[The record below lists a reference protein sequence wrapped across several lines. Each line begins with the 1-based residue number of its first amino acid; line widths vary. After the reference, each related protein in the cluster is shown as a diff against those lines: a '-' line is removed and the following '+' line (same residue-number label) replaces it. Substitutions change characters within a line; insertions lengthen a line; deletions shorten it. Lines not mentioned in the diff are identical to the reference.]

1 VNKKRRFAS
10 LAAALIIL
18 SGCDSA
24 STEDDPGSV
33 ADLCMNIFSLCINP
47 ILQGP
52 IGPGIASGLGPV
64 SCASSSCHVSGGAGG
79 AFILFQNAALNS
91 TDEAFNFNS
100 AQAFVNAASPSQS
113 KLLAE
118 PLVGDAGVASI
129 GPHNGG
135 DIFVNTAG
143 TCYREISNWASTPNG
158 TCPAT
163 CTVLTP
169 TGGSGQLVPAD
180 LTTCTP

>member
-1 VNKKRRFAS
+1 VIKKRRFAS

-18 SGCDSA
+18 YGCDSV
-24 STEDDPGSV
+24 STSDDPGSV
-33 ADLCMNIFSLCINP
+33 ADLCLNIFSLCINP

-52 IGPGIASGLGPV
+52 IGASAV
-64 SCASSSCHVSGGAGG
+64 SCSNGACHTSGGSGG
-79 AFILFQNAALNS
+79 GFILIQNAALNS

-100 AQAFVNAASPSQS
+100 AQAFVNAASPTQS

-118 PLVGDAGVASI
+118 PLVGDAGVASV
-129 GPHNGG
+129 GPHGGG
-135 DIFVNTAG
+135 DIFASTAAS
-143 TCYREISNWASTPNG
+143 CYREIANWASTPNG

-180 LTTCTP
+180 LTTCAP

>member
-1 VNKKRRFAS
+1 MIKKRRFAS
-10 LAAALIIL
+10 LIATLIIL
-18 SGCDSA
+18 SGCDNV

-33 ADLCMNIFSLCINP
+33 ADLCLNTFSLCINP

-52 IGPGIASGLGPV
+52 IGSGAV
-64 SCASSSCHVSGGAGG
+64 SCADSACHTSVGSGG
-79 AFILFQNAALNS
+79 AFILTQNPALGS

-118 PLVGDAGVASI
+118 PLVGDGGIPSI
-129 GPHNGG
+129 GPHGGG
-135 DIFVNTAG
+135 DIFASTAAA
-143 TCYREISNWASTPNG
+143 CYREILNWASTPNG
-158 TCPAT
+158 TCPPS

-180 LTTCTP
+180 LTTCAP

>member
-1 VNKKRRFAS
+1 MIKKRRFAS
-10 LAAALIIL
+10 LTAMLIII
-18 SGCDSA
+18 SGCDNV

-33 ADLCMNIFSLCINP
+33 ADLCENIYSLCINP

-52 IGPGIASGLGPV
+52 IGSSAV
-64 SCASSSCHVSGGAGG
+64 SCADSSCHTSGGSGG
-79 AFILFQNAALNS
+79 GFVLIQNAALNS

-100 AQAFVNAASPSQS
+100 AQAFVNAANPSQS

-118 PLVGDAGVASI
+118 PLVGDGGVASI
-129 GPHNGG
+129 GPHGGG
-135 DIFVNTAG
+135 DIFATTAA
-143 TCYREISNWASTPNG
+143 TCYREILNWASTPNG
-158 TCPAT
+158 TCPAS

-180 LTTCTP
+180 LTSCAP

>member
-18 SGCDSA
+18 TGCDSV
-24 STEDDPGSV
+24 STEDDPSSV
-33 ADLCMNIFSLCINP
+33 ADLCMNIFSLCVNP

-52 IGPGIASGLGPV
+52 IGAATV
-64 SCASSSCHVSGGAGG
+64 SCANSSCHTSGGSGG
-79 AFILFQNAALNS
+79 GFILIQNAALNS

-100 AQAFVNAASPSQS
+100 AQAFVNAANPAQS

-118 PLVGDAGVASI
+118 PLVGDAGVASV
-129 GPHNGG
+129 GSHGGG
-135 DIFVNTAG
+135 DIFSSTSAS
-143 TCYREISNWASTPNG
+143 CYREIANWASTPNG
-158 TCPAT
+158 TCPST

-180 LTTCTP
+180 LTTCAP